1 MLKISTNQRQRVVD
15 IYVSQL
21 SGDGV
26 RPSHYALH
34 FDQLYHW
41 YECVRLLTEAK
52 FRHTALSVSLT
63 YKLAVVLAQ
72 HFTPEVSEEH
82 FEGAVPE
89 ANEHSVDEESSEH
102 TVVEESSE
110 HTAIEELVPGGYRG
124 MCWSSGCLSESNQR
138 PRQSELSPLVWSIFG
153 HVTHV
158 LVSPSMFHCDCPL

>member
-1 MLKISTNQRQRVVD
+1 MCVLKIYTNQRQRVVD

-26 RPSHYALH
+26 RSSHYALH

-52 FRHTALSVSLT
+52 FRHTALSVSLA

-82 FEGAVPE
+82 FEDAVSE
-89 ANEHSVDEESSEH
+89 ADEH

-110 HTAIEELVPGGYRG
+110 HAAIEEELVPEIGRA
-124 MCWSSGCLSESNQR
+124 
-138 PRQSELSPLVWSIFG
+138 
-153 HVTHV
+153 HV
-158 LVSPSMFHCDCPL
+158 